1 MMKKISISFALSE
14 EVSKKQQEQHAA
26 DQREE
31 ERVWQEAEGA
41 EGVVAALLQQH
52 MQLFRGIVPPRNHY
66 KPAELLYTGH
76 AGIKVPTEGF
86 KQVDHYKLFL
96 TQHKQTIE
104 TAKSKPGGLKKYAC
118 LRQ

>member
-1 MMKKISISFALSE
+1 MIFFLPSD
-14 EVSKKQQEQHAA
+14 VSKEQREQHTA

-31 ERVWQEAEGA
+31 KEVWQEVEAE
-41 EGVVAALLQQH
+41 EGEGMVLLLQQH
-52 MQLFRGIVPPRNHY
+52 MQLLRGIVPPRNHY

-96 TQHKQTIE
+96 THHKQTIE